1 MKGQVD
7 FFPNILTGQKQDL
20 TKEKF
25 IWPLI
30 MSGHC
35 PKIILSPEIQNKNS
49 KQKFKTKIQTW
60 LWGFRE

>member
-49 KQKFKTKIQTW
+49 N
-60 LWGFRE
+60 LALRL